1 MGLRKRLWNIL
12 SNLYPYV
19 LRKLY
24 KMDLGEGVR
33 VSYKAKLD
41 KSINPKGIK
50 VGDDTWILANSVIL
64 AHDYCQGSNGRGK
77 FFTTSIGRDCVIG
90 INAIILPGVTIGNEV
105 VVGAGSIVTMDIPS
119 NSIVV
124 GNPARVIKSGIKVS
138 KGQIVS

>member
-64 AHDYCQGSNGRGK
+64 AHDYCQGRNGRGK

-124 GNPARVIKSGIKVS
+124 GNPARVIKSGIKVF